1 MPQHKSAIK
10 RVRQNKKRNQHNK
23 GRRTKLR
30 TLTKEV
36 FNTTDKKDA
45 EENLKKAVSF
55 IDRLSTKGILH
66 KNTAARQKSKL
77 TTYVNNL

>member
-30 TLTKEV
+30 TLTKQV
-36 FNTTDKKDA
+36 LNTTDKKEA

-55 IDRLSTKGILH
+55 IDRLSTKGIIH

>member
-10 RVRQNKKRNQHNK
+10 RVRQNKKRQQHNK

-30 TLTKEV
+30 TLTKQV
-36 FNTTDKKDA
+36 YNSADKA
-45 EENLKKAVSF
+45 EAQENLKKAVSF
-55 IDRLSTKGILH
+55 IDRLTTKGILH

>member
-30 TLTKEV
+30 SLTKQV
-36 FNTTDKKDA
+36 LNTTDKKEA

-55 IDRLSTKGILH
+55 IDRLSTKGIIH
-66 KNTAARQKSKL
+66 QNTAARQKSKL

>member
-10 RVRQNKKRNQHNK
+10 RVRQDKKRAQHNK
-23 GRRTKLR
+23 GRRTLLR
-30 TLTKEV
+30 KQIREVMQATEKEEAQE
-36 FNTTDKKDA
+36 K
-45 EENLKKAVSF
+45 LKKAVSL

-66 KNTAARQKSKL
+66 KNTAARKKSKL

>member
-10 RVRQNKKRNQHNK
+10 RVRQNKKRQQHNK
-23 GRRTKLR
+23 GRRTKMK
-30 TLTKEV
+30 TLVRDVFETSDKEEARE
-36 FNTTDKKDA
+36 K
-45 EENLKKAVSF
+45 LKKAVSL
-55 IDRLSTKGILH
+55 IDRLTTKGILH

>member
-10 RVRQNKKRNQHNK
+10 RVRQNKKRSQHNK

-30 TLTKEV
+30 TLTKQV
-36 FNTTDKKDA
+36 FSTTDKKEA
-45 EENLKKAVSF
+45 EENLKKAVGF

>member
-10 RVRQNKKRNQHNK
+10 RLRQSKKRQQHNK

-30 TLTKEV
+30 TLVNKVHTSS
-36 FNTTDKKDA
+36 DKAEA
-45 EENLKKAVSF
+45 EENLKNAVSF
-55 IDRLSTKGILH
+55 IDRITTKGILH

-77 TTYVNNL
+77 TQYVNNL